1 MMRLV
6 VEQGKLAGY
15 GFDLERAEI
24 VIGRGQDCDIV
35 LDEHQVSRQHARLQH
50 TAQGWTLVDLGST
63 NGTQV
68 NGQPLRANQ
77 PYTLQ
82 PGDRVTLGN
91 SVLALQQPVADAA
104 QPETGPKKGKPHPA
118 LLAAGAVLIVAVLA
132 GIVVGLVL
140 LLQDKGEETA
150 PGGLDPLDQVEE
162 LLPLPTVLE
171 GISTVL
177 PNPTQWEELA
187 TAMPVPTEF
196 EEMKTSLPVPTE
208 FQEFVTALPIEP
220 PKLPMLIPATPP
232 PASVPLPGVAASAGS
247 HGRLP

>member
-35 LDEHQVSRQHARLQH
+35 LDEHQVSRQHACLQH
-50 TAQGWTLVDLGST
+50 TPQGWTLVDLGST

-77 PYTLQ
+77 PRTLQ

-91 SVLALQQPVADAA
+91 SVLILQQPVADAA
-104 QPETGPKKGKPHPA
+104 QPRMGPKKGKPHPA

-132 GIVVGLVL
+132 GIVVGLAM
-140 LLQDKGEETA
+140 LLQDKEEETT
-150 PGGLDPLDQVEE
+150 PGGLDALDQVEQ
-162 LLPLPTVLE
+162 LLPLPTEIE
-171 GISTVL
+171 GLATAL
-177 PNPTQWEELA
+177 PAPTQLEEFA

-232 PASVPLPGVAASAGS
+232 PVGVPLPDVAASADGHGS
-247 HGRLP
+247 VP

>member
-15 GFDLERAEI
+15 GFDLERSEI

-50 TAQGWTLVDLGST
+50 TPRGWTLVDLGST

-91 SVLALQQPVADAA
+91 SVLVLQRPEADAA
-104 QPETGPKKGKPHPA
+104 HSPKGPQKGKPHPA
-118 LLAAGAVLIVAVLA
+118 LLAAVGLLIVAVLA

-140 LLQDKGEETA
+140 LLQDKEEETA

-162 LLPLPTVLE
+162 LLPLPTVIE
-171 GISTVL
+171 GIATAL
-177 PNPTQWEELA
+177 PIPTELEEFA
-187 TAMPVPTEF
+187 TAMPIPTEF

-208 FQEFVTALPIEP
+208 LQDIVTALPIEP
-220 PKLPMLIPATPP
+220 PKLPMLVPATPP
-232 PASVPLPGVAASAGS
+232 SPAGASIPGVALSDDGS
-247 HGRLP
+247 